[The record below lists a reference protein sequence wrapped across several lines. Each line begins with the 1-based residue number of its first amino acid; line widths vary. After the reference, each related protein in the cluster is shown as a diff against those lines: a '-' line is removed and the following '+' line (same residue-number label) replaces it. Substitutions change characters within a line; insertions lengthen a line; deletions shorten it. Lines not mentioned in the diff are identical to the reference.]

1 MGYSK
6 VPQKLPSCPERHQL
20 EAFHAGNLP
29 EPDLV
34 ALAAHATSCPRC
46 KSTLAELHAQDTL
59 LGRLKGCDHPENLL
73 AEAGC
78 ARLEALARAISL
90 SSDLGSPATLPD
102 ADPGGPWEP
111 PLPAASRGPR
121 APAKIEQGGGGRGRR
136 GRPPPGERAA

>member
-46 KSTLAELHAQDTL
+46 KSTLTELHAQDTL
-59 LGRLKGCDHPENLL
+59 LGRLKGCDRPENLL
-73 AEAGC
+73 AEAGG
-78 ARLEALARAISL
+78 ARLEALARAL
-90 SSDLGSPATLPD
+90 SVAS
-102 ADPGGPWEP
+102 DPG
-111 PLPAASRGPR
+111 PAAHP
-121 APAKIEQGGGGRGRR
+121 PA
-136 GRPPPGERAA
+136 A